1 MELMEAAGLLRDVPE
16 WLPSSGMTE
25 TKDSTVLAFL
35 L

>member
-1 MELMEAAGLLRDVPE
+1 LQLTTGTS
-16 WLPSSGMTE
+16 LPSGASGMTE